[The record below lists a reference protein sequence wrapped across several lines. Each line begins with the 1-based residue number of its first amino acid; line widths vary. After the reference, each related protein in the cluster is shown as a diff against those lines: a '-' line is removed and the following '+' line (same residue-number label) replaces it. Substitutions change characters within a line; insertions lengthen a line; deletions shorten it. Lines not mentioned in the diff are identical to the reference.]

1 MTAINRRT
9 FLRNAGLLGASAVLA
24 DGMLRPARA
33 DKPVNFSGWVFKPD
47 TVADYVKFYNQ
58 KSSFCVRFA
67 NSLSTASAGTRT
79 G

>member
-24 DGMLRPARA
+24 DGMLRPAHA

-47 TVADYVKFYNQ
+47 TVADYV
-58 KSSFCVRFA
+58 
-67 NSLSTASAGTRT
+67 
-79 G
+79 